1 MIMTVMQ
8 IGIVRMPMH
17 QRRVAMPV
25 GVRLARRCIRP
36 VLVLMMFIMVV
47 PMLMLQHVMGML
59 VLVPLGQM
67 QP

>member
-17 QRRVAMPV
+17 QRRMAMPV

-36 VLVLMMFIMVV
+36 VLVLMMFIMAV
-47 PMLMLQHVMGML
+47 PMLMLQDVMGML
-59 VLVPLGQM
+59 VLMPLGQM